1 MVAEEEALA
10 DRDMV
15 RVGQGPASVL
25 AAEAWAEAAAERGPA
40 RVRGEERVLEPA
52 EGCGSPAQVEEP
64 AREVRAREDRER
76 EAAPDLAG
84 AVAPAEVARGSVAVG
99 AEDLVAGVV
108 RVVGP
113 EVAEE
118 RELEEAAERRVQEN
132 G

>member
-1 MVAEEEALA
+1 
-10 DRDMV
+10 MV

-25 AAEAWAEAAAERGPA
+25 AAEAWAEAAAERARA

-64 AREVRAREDRER
+64 AREVRAREVRAREDRER
-76 EAAPDLAG
+76 EAAQDLAG
-84 AVAPAEVARGSVAVG
+84 AVAPAEVARGPVE